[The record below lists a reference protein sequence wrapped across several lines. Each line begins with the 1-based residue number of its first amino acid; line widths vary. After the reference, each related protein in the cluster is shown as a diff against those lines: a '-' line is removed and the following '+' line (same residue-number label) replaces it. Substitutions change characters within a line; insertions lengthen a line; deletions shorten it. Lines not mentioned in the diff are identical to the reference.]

1 MSEQLI
7 GEKDSGDLAMRSDSA
22 SARRAMRTHGKQNVT
37 RGHKSSGGGSR
48 VVWRVRVIGT
58 MVIETIHFR
67 GTATTPCTCLRASW
81 VKLPKWKGA
90 KTQ

>member
-1 MSEQLI
+1 MSEQLM
-7 GEKDSGDLAMRSDSA
+7 GEKDSGDLAMQSDSA
-22 SARRAMRTHGKQNVT
+22 SVRRAMRTHGKQNVT
-37 RGHKSSGGGSR
+37 REHKVRVGSR

-67 GTATTPCTCLRASW
+67 GRATTSSTCSRASW

>member
-37 RGHKSSGGGSR
+37 RGHKSSGGAHE
-48 VVWRVRVIGT
+48 W
-58 MVIETIHFR
+58 F
-67 GTATTPCTCLRASW
+67 
-81 VKLPKWKGA
+81 GA
-90 KTQ
+90 

>member
-37 RGHKSSGGGSR
+37 RGHKSSGGLTSGLARKGHRNDGYRNDPLSR
-48 VVWRVRVIGT
+48 DSHDPLYLFACQLGK
-58 MVIETIHFR
+58 
-67 GTATTPCTCLRASW
+67 ATKMERC
-81 VKLPKWKGA
+81 
-90 KTQ
+90 